1 MGKNR
6 LVYGENTEIL
16 YLINILM
23 GMMAICGGIGVLL
36 ILLGQTVFGCIGFG
50 AAVII
55 AIIILCE
62 KRKQYQKID
71 GSFLY
76 DGKELSIHVDLY
88 GKMRVKKPVV
98 IKYGEKEI
106 PMHLCEGGK
115 FVKTLVFML
124 NDNTPCVFEVNRK
137 KQGVDV
143 KIGEETVVDNNYV
156 RKDYLLQD

>member
-1 MGKNR
+1 M
-6 LVYGENTEIL
+6 YEE
-16 YLINILM
+16 
-23 GMMAICGGIGVLL
+23 
-36 ILLGQTVFGCIGFG
+36 
-50 AAVII
+50 
-55 AIIILCE
+55 
-62 KRKQYQKID
+62 
-71 GSFLY
+71 
-76 DGKELSIHVDLY
+76 KELSIHVDLY

>member
-16 YLINILM
+16 YLINILA

-76 DGKELSIHVDLY
+76 NGKEVSVHIDIY
-88 GKMRVKKPVV
+88 DKMRKKCFFC
-98 IKYGEKEI
+98 IKIAPK
-106 PMHLCEGGK
+106 PL
-115 FVKTLVFML
+115 
-124 NDNTPCVFEVNRK
+124 
-137 KQGVDV
+137 KQ
-143 KIGEETVVDNNYV
+143 
-156 RKDYLLQD
+156 